1 MRPCDGT
8 SGLVRGSRRK
18 AVFAFNGP
26 FSEEAC
32 LIYAFGHLLL
42 PCNFESV
49 GKNRKPPSTT
59 RFLATKPQV
68 AEAQTRGLVGGSR
81 FFPALLETLYGSM
94 RQIPETLSTLPFSS
108 KETAGRSVAAFRCGR
123 QVQNLPHTSELTQIG
138 GVNVPARDR
147 AGKCH
152 FQNYISYLAATQ
164 SAHSA
169 RCQSS
174 RRRT

>member
-1 MRPCDGT
+1 MGASLSATDQLLYLVQPFPASEKWLIRIGHYLKVLAAKRPSNGM

-42 PCNFESV
+42 PRIFESV

-81 FFPALLETLYGSM
+81 FFPHFRNRLPEVCGKFRNPQAHRPFRAKKPQVEALLHS
-94 RQIPETLSTLPFSS
+94 
-108 KETAGRSVAAFRCGR
+108 
-123 QVQNLPHTSELTQIG
+123 
-138 GVNVPARDR
+138 GVLDM
-147 AGKCH
+147 
-152 FQNYISYLAATQ
+152 F
-164 SAHSA
+164 
-169 RCQSS
+169 
-174 RRRT
+174 

>member
-81 FFPALLETLYGSM
+81 FFPALPESPSGSM
-94 RQIPETLSTLPFSS
+94 RQIPEPSSTPPFSR
-108 KETAGRSVAAFRCGR
+108 KEAAGRSVAAFWCARH
-123 QVQNLPHTSELTQIG
+123 VLNLPHTSDFGFCGSPCFL
-138 GVNVPARDR
+138 
-147 AGKCH
+147 
-152 FQNYISYLAATQ
+152 
-164 SAHSA
+164 
-169 RCQSS
+169 
-174 RRRT
+174 RTSVR